1 MLYAPRAMT
10 KLPRAA
16 FALGLAAAL
25 GCKSPPA
32 TPPPAASDAGS
43 SAAEARDVPAAR
55 AEAPVTVPDYA
66 MVAFRGVGLRKV
78 LDVLAPGVPTRL
90 ALGQAIPGLTP
101 GVGEHGVDLD
111 PDAPF
116 AALMMAGEV
125 EGGRAALSFVAAW
138 PLRPGMPVAQDAA
151 AGRGFR
157 EVSPGLYAPT
167 VDSDAGR
174 GATPCWVARKQP
186 VGWMMLCGP
195 RELLQRSA
203 NWLTRAGQLA
213 PEGDPVLMVD
223 VRPEPARRV
232 FAAQLAALEAQD
244 PRRNDAGTQRDRV
257 AAYDEVHRGAQNT
270 RQLVDDLSA
279 FHAVLTRDEGVYHLR
294 GRGEFAHAT
303 GGSTR
308 AVLGATVGHRAAV
321 DLLALMPA
329 TVTSYFATGF
339 DMAAFAPMLSPPERD
354 PRVAAALGPEFVRF
368 QEALAEITG
377 FRQSG
382 ERVMGFSPDD
392 GGVKYEIIRMSDP
405 AGAVTTLRTRAMAV
419 PRTPRPSGMN
429 PADQFA
435 VLPTP
440 ASLPAG
446 SLRMRLGP
454 DPARLPPNVPA
465 EVRRQ
470 FMKTVVL
477 VPQEGRLV
485 IVEAA
490 DPVARYQ
497 SMGEGPRLAAP
508 AGGDDRTALARMTA
522 QSLLV
527 MLGAPQ
533 GATEAG
539 GDPMVGVLTARRMG
553 DNGGRFELTV
563 DAPAAAVSVVRAVLA
578 QLQEQAMQQAQQQ
591 RQAQQQAMQQAQQAQ
606 AAARRAAQGGG
617 MAVPRNPAQLP
628 DPDFVLRPP
637 GMR

>member
-1 MLYAPRAMT
+1 MKTLS
-10 KLPRAA
+10 RAA
-16 FALGLAAAL
+16 LALAVAAVL
-25 GCKSPPA
+25 GCKNPPA
-32 TPPPAASDAGS
+32 TPAATDAGS
-43 SAAEARDVPAAR
+43 PSSAARDVPSAR
-55 AEAPVTVPDYA
+55 VEAPVAVPDYA

-116 AALMMAGEV
+116 AALMMAGEA
-125 EGGRAALSFVAAW
+125 EGGRAALSLVAAW

-157 EVSPGLYAPT
+157 EVSPGVYAPT
-167 VDSDAGR
+167 ADVDAGR

-195 RELLQRSA
+195 RELVQRST
-203 NWLTRAGQLA
+203 NWLTRAAQTT
-213 PEGDPVLMVD
+213 PEGNPVLVVD
-223 VRPEPARRV
+223 VRPEPARTV
-232 FAAQLAALEAQD
+232 FAAQVAALEAQD
-244 PRRNDAGTQRDRV
+244 PRRNDAGAQRERV
-257 AAYDEVHRGAQNT
+257 AAYEEVHRGAVNT

-279 FHAVLTRDEGVYHLR
+279 LHAVLTRDEGLYHLR
-294 GRGEFAHAT
+294 GHAEFAHAT
-303 GGSTR
+303 GPSTR
-308 AVLGATVGHRAAV
+308 ALLGTAVGRRAAA
-321 DLLALMPA
+321 DLLALLPA
-329 TVTSYFATGF
+329 SVTSYFATGF
-339 DMAAFAPMLSPPERD
+339 DMAAFTPLLSPPETD

-368 QEALAEITG
+368 QEALGELTG
-377 FRQSG
+377 FRRSG
-382 ERVMGFSPDD
+382 ERVMGFSPED
-392 GGVKYEIIRMSDP
+392 GGVKYEIIRMPDP
-405 AGAVTTLRTRAMAV
+405 ADAVTTLRNRAMAV

-429 PADQFA
+429 PGDQFA

-446 SLRMRLGP
+446 TLRMRLGP

-470 FMKTVVL
+470 FMKTVLL
-477 VPQEGRLV
+477 VPQDGRLV

-490 DPVARYQ
+490 DPVARFQ
-497 SMGEGPRLAAP
+497 AMGEGPRLAAD
-508 AGGDDRTALARMTA
+508 AGGDDRAALARLTA

-533 GATEAG
+533 AATEPG
-539 GDPMVGVLTARRMG
+539 GDPMQGVLTARRLG

-563 DAPAAAVSVVRAVLA
+563 DAPTAAVNTVRAVLA
-578 QLQEQAMQQAQQQ
+578 QLQQQAMEQAQQQ
-591 RQAQQQAMQQAQQAQ
+591 RQAQQQAMQQAQQA
-606 AAARRAAQGGG
+606 ARRAAQGAGARG
-617 MAVPRNPAQLP
+617 PVQLP
-628 DPDFVLRPP
+628 DPDFRLPEPGLR
-637 GMR
+637 